1 MSTKAENNLNDVFFC
16 IAMLSGDTQDE
27 RRHILYRRGLFFI
40 SFSSKTITTPLHS
53 LLNFPFYISFILASR
68 NLLDVAVGN
77 FTDESGKMLSLL

>member
-1 MSTKAENNLNDVFFC
+1 MSTKAENNLTDVFFC

-40 SFSSKTITTPLHS
+40 SFSSNTITTPLHS
-53 LLNFPFYISFILASR
+53 LLNFPFYIFFILASR